1 MFIKVIYGK
10 YAFFFF
16 FFHNGAP
23 STKFVNY
30 IAVLSFCQYNGL
42 GGENTPFPYGLFKS
56 EQGFLSPYNPLSFT
70 SKLRWLYS
78 RCQRACRPLE
88 TPTFFKFYYL
98 MQTFRTI
105 IMKGEFFYKNSSPNP
120 NINLPSYRLFL
131 IFYVL

>member
-42 GGENTPFPYGLFKS
+42 GGEPPVPLRAFQVRAVVFPFPFDPISFPRAAKGDFPFGTPDFFQILLFNANFAYNNYEKG
-56 EQGFLSPYNPLSFT
+56 ENLFFLS
-70 SKLRWLYS
+70 
-78 RCQRACRPLE
+78 
-88 TPTFFKFYYL
+88 
-98 MQTFRTI
+98 
-105 IMKGEFFYKNSSPNP
+105 
-120 NINLPSYRLFL
+120 
-131 IFYVL
+131 